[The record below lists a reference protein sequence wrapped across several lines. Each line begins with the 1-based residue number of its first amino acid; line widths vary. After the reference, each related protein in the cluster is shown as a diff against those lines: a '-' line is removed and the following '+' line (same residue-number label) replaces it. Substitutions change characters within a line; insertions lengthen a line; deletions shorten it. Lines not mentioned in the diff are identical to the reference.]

1 MTLSYGLGHLKEV
14 GGLHMVRDNAVLGSE
29 GIVSYEP
36 SRGPTCTT
44 SRGVQ
49 EDRQEVCGV
58 ELERSR
64 WGRWGRADR
73 HWARGH
79 TIRVKAAEFL
89 VGGVRGGG

>member
-1 MTLSYGLGHLKEV
+1 
-14 GGLHMVRDNAVLGSE
+14 MVRDNAVLGSE

-58 ELERSR
+58 ELERRR
-64 WGRWGRADR
+64 WGMWGRVGSCR
-73 HWARGH
+73 HWARGR
-79 TIRVKAAEFL
+79 TIGVKAAEFL
-89 VGGVRGGG
+89 VGGGRGGAVGACSQARDASALE